1 MIHPIYPCFYPK
13 LGGGVGQCAER
24 CILGLIATYSSARA
38 KRMVVSTVRILTE
51 VRGITCSMRP
61 VLAVV
66 VMMLWLP
73 RQDSNLG

>member
-1 MIHPIYPCFYPK
+1 M
-13 LGGGVGQCAER
+13 
-24 CILGLIATYSSARA
+24 GLIATYSSARA